1 MAATVDQLEA
11 DYSPDEERPLAS
23 YAGLVGLFNALAVG
37 SVVAVR
43 ARKESAPDRFA
54 AEDLALLGVA
64 TFKLSRLIAKD
75 KVTSFLRAPFT
86 RYQDS
91 AGHGEVEEQPR
102 GHGLQLAI
110 GELLVCPYCIGQW
123 VAAGFGIAYAANPR
137 ATRLAAS
144 TLTLVAI
151 ADALQLAWTAAEER
165 S

>member
-1 MAATVDQLEA
+1 MMATHDVTAQ
-11 DYSPDEERPLAS
+11 YSPREERPLAG
-23 YAGLVGLFNALAVG
+23 YAGLVAVFNAVIVG
-37 SVVAVR
+37 SLVGLRAKREALPERVA
-43 ARKESAPDRFA
+43 AG
-54 AEDLALLGVA
+54 DLALLGVA

-86 RYQDS
+86 EYEES
-91 AGHGEVEEQPR
+91 AGHGEVKEKPR

-123 VAAGFGIAYAANPR
+123 VATALGLGYVANPR

-151 ADALQLAWTAAEER
+151 ADALQLAWKAAEEKT
-165 S
+165 